1 MLKCPWA
8 TESHIT
14 LMHQL
19 ECDCVHECSDI
30 VERCYV
36 NISLVTICIYGPM
49 SPLVDSVFA

>member
-8 TESHIT
+8 TEPHIT

-36 NISLVTICIYGPM
+36 NISPVTICIYGPI